1 MIQTDHLNRVLLT
14 QIRPSRQGNAQ
25 AKWYKSFTRMMEPHM
40 SLEPATT
47 DTAVAPAPTEAS
59 PAAHAAAS
67 STAPA
72 VAPSKLATKKV
83 AAKVASKPVKPAVKP
98 VVKASAKAPAKVP
111 AKPAAKPAAKTATP
125 APVKGTGK
133 SPAVTT
139 KKPAIKVAS
148 PKPVKAAAP
157 AAAPKPV
164 KVKAKLVRDSFTMPR
179 ADFALI
185 DTLKERALSFKRPAK
200 KSELLRAG
208 LYALRAL
215 SSTQLKAALDA
226 LTPLKPGRPKQGE

>member
-72 VAPSKLATKKV
+72 VAPSKLATKKA

-98 VVKASAKAPAKVP
+98 VVKASVKAAAAPAVNT
-111 AKPAAKPAAKTATP
+111 AAKTATP

>member
-47 DTAVAPAPTEAS
+47 DTAVAPVPTEAS
-59 PAAHAAAS
+59 PAAHAAS

-72 VAPSKLATKKV
+72 VAPSKLATKK
-83 AAKVASKPVKPAVKP
+83 AATKVASKPVKPAVKP
-98 VVKASAKAPAKVP
+98 VVKASVKAAAAPAVNT
-111 AKPAAKPAAKTATP
+111 AAKTATP